1 MSCHNHLRS
10 SDGGL
15 RSALQ
20 ISSTNH
26 TTPTGHTTPR
36 LSFVYVCAVIVEICP
51 GEVHLENTLLEMKLT
66 LVASAIAASNALH
79 LPLRPPAATVRTST
93 PSMLFGGGG
102 KEGEGGPGGMGNMME
117 TIKKAQAVGVKV
129 KELQEELQETEIE
142 AVAANGGVTVVISG
156 AQVPISVEVTD
167 ELLKEGPD
175 AVSAAVSA
183 AAKDAHTNS
192 MEYAKQR
199 MTELYQ

>member
-1 MSCHNHLRS
+1 M
-10 SDGGL
+10 
-15 RSALQ
+15 
-20 ISSTNH
+20 
-26 TTPTGHTTPR
+26 
-36 LSFVYVCAVIVEICP
+36 
-51 GEVHLENTLLEMKLT
+51 
-66 LVASAIAASNALH
+66 
-79 LPLRPPAATVRTST
+79 
-93 PSMLFGGGG
+93 
-102 KEGEGGPGGMGNMME
+102 
-117 TIKKAQAVGVKV
+117 KV
-129 KELQEELQETEIE
+129 KELQDELQETEIE